1 MGGALF
7 KNIKSKG
14 ITEGA
19 STITQQ
25 YVKNLY
31 LTNEKTWKRKLS
43 EILIAMNLEK
53 NYTKEQILEGYLNSI
68 YFDHGIYG
76 VEDAS
81 IFYFNKH
88 ANELSLVEA
97 AAIASIPKG
106 PTLYSPI
113 KNPENNLER
122 RNLILHELLTDE
134 VISLEEYNEAITSTI
149 HCIGNNPTDDT
160 DNAPYFQDLVLNELK
175 KIPEVEQFKA
185 DGIKVYTTLDS
196 ELYQEITKS
205 IEKRVPT
212 SDIELAVYA
221 MEPSTGNVLAIIG
234 GKDYEKSSYNRAT
247 SSKRQPGSSIKP
259 FLYLTALEN
268 GFTVATS
275 FMSEPTTFYY
285 ENTTYSPTNFMS
297 IYANF
302 NISMTY
308 ALATSD
314 NIYAMKTHLFL
325 GVDKLPKTLNRFG
338 ISGNIPNIPSLALG
352 TYEVSVRELT
362 EAYATIA
369 NLGTRVTPTII
380 TKITTL
386 DDEVIYE
393 AKSSK
398 TEIAKETDVFLLN
411 DAMTSIFDNNMT
423 YNIRPTGVPIKS
435 LLSAKYS
442 AKSGSTDTDN
452 WMIGY
457 NPDIVV
463 SVWTGYDD
471 ARIITDNNDL
481 KFGKYI
487 WADTVESYYKVTHK
501 TPSWYDVPDNVI
513 GIELSP
519 LTGFY
524 AKMDEYTKT
533 MYFKKS
539 NLPWYVEMIYGEN
552 NTF

>member
-1 MGGALF
+1 
-7 KNIKSKG
+7 
-14 ITEGA
+14 
-19 STITQQ
+19 
-25 YVKNLY
+25 
-31 LTNEKTWKRKLS
+31 
-43 EILIAMNLEK
+43 
-53 NYTKEQILEGYLNSI
+53 
-68 YFDHGIYG
+68 
-76 VEDAS
+76 
-81 IFYFNKH
+81 
-88 ANELSLVEA
+88 
-97 AAIASIPKG
+97 
-106 PTLYSPI
+106 
-113 KNPENNLER
+113 
-122 RNLILHELLTDE
+122 
-134 VISLEEYNEAITSTI
+134 
-149 HCIGNNPTDDT
+149 
-160 DNAPYFQDLVLNELK
+160 
-175 KIPEVEQFKA
+175 
-185 DGIKVYTTLDS
+185 
-196 ELYQEITKS
+196 
-205 IEKRVPT
+205 
-212 SDIELAVYA
+212 
-221 MEPSTGNVLAIIG
+221 
-234 GKDYEKSSYNRAT
+234 
-247 SSKRQPGSSIKP
+247 
-259 FLYLTALEN
+259 
-268 GFTVATS
+268 
-275 FMSEPTTFYY
+275 
-285 ENTTYSPTNFMS
+285 
-297 IYANF
+297 
-302 NISMTY
+302 
-308 ALATSD
+308 
-314 NIYAMKTHLFL
+314 MKTHLFL